1 MNALQRWN
9 RCPDCIEIGE
19 NDSPIRLLKRNNQ
32 YGVRSADTGRLPAG
46 VQVEPIGDDVAIAHA
61 PPSPELGDDLD
72 LLPVYAADERASP
85 AVATRRVFLRLD
97 ENTPARALEAE
108 LEALGFVV
116 TEVPRYAPHSAWLEP
131 ASGRVDE
138 ALSMLERL
146 RALPH
151 AASAE
156 PQLLRPKSKRSP
168 SRGAPPAGV
177 DGEN

>member
-19 NDSPIRLLKRNNQ
+19 TDRPVRLLKRNNQ
-32 YGVRSADTGRLPAG
+32 YAVRSADSGRVPPG
-46 VQVEPIGDDVAIAHA
+46 VELEPIGDDVAIAHA
-61 PPSPELGDDLD
+61 PPSPELGEDLD
-72 LLPVYAADERASP
+72 LLPVYAANESASP
-85 AVATRRVFLRLD
+85 AVATKRVFLRLD
-97 ENTPARALEAE
+97 ETTTPAALEAE
-108 LEALGFVV
+108 IEALGFRV

-151 AASAE
+151 AAYAE
-156 PQLLRPKSKRSP
+156 PQLLRPKAKKSH
-168 SRGAPPAGV
+168 
-177 DGEN
+177 